1 MSTSPYSYEITLVV
15 ARGSFPFEVDLER
28 LNNTNWRYC
37 RYDPARF
44 PAAFLEIQ
52 GLRGRMTLFQTGNY
66 VVMETHSEGE
76 VEALLEVC
84 VPLVTLCR
92 IN

>member
-1 MSTSPYSYEITLVV
+1 MSTSPYSYEIELVV
-15 ARGSFPFEVDLER
+15 AHGSFPFEVDLGK
-28 LNNTNWRYC
+28 LNNIIWRYC

-44 PAAFLEIQ
+44 PAALLEIQ
-52 GLRGRMTLFQTGNY
+52 GLRGNMAVFETGKY
-66 VVMETHSEGE
+66 VVTKTHSEGE
-76 VEALLEVC
+76 VETLLEVC